1 MHINRG
7 VVQVEKCK
15 LKDYEG
21 DYELFLEKNEKEAD
35 VMAEK
40 EAKKKELEKSQI
52 KAKSKARAAPCSP
65 ALQILAHGGMG
76 RVLLW

>member
-1 MHINRG
+1 MEN
-7 VVQVEKCK
+7 CK

-21 DYELFLEKNEKEAD
+21 NYERFLEKNEGEAD

-52 KAKSKARAAPCSP
+52 KAKSKARPPP
-65 ALQILAHGGMG
+65 ARIYGLSFKEGGLG
-76 RVLLW
+76 EVLWNLTKPM